1 MEIAIKFTAALVACA
16 IVGPAMLAAS
26 TISVSVEVAC
36 AGPVCWHVKE
46 RHVYP
51 PDARVVIHEDSWR
64 GRPEEKYEWREHEGR
79 GYWRDNKWVE
89 W

>member
-1 MEIAIKFTAALVACA
+1 MKSASAVITCA
-16 IVGPAMLAAS
+16 TIGAAMLAAS
-26 TISVSVEVAC
+26 TISASAEIAC

-64 GRPEEKYEWREHEGR
+64 WRPEEKYEWREHEGR